1 MEESSAQRRLDSIS
15 RHLLLQPPQPNH
27 GLQQAVLLSNGKS
40 ESEGSE
46 AVVIGGMVLD
56 IHATPSVPSN
66 PRTTTPGKVSYVLGG
81 VARNV
86 AECMS
91 KLGAKPF
98 MISALGLDMAGN
110 LLLEHWKS
118 SGLSMEGILKHQNVE
133 TPVVCNILDVHGEV
147 AAGVASVEALE
158 KFLTSEWIQQFKY
171 SICSAPMLMIDANL
185 NLSAL
190 KASCQLA
197 AESKIPVW
205 FEPVSVAKSRRIN
218 SISKYVSFASPNEDE
233 LVAMA
238 NALSGGNVFSPIERD
253 SSRNQ
258 CSTETLFHMLKP
270 AIWVLLEKGIKIV
283 VVTVGSNGVFLC
295 SKGGPSFMRT
305 VCKGNK
311 PYVSNAELFNTVTA
325 SCPSNTFSN
334 PSDSDKSSFLFAV
347 HFPALPASVV
357 RLTGAGDCL
366 VGGTV
371 ASICAG
377 LDVMQSLAVGI
388 AASKAAVEAEANV
401 PRVLNLVAIADDAKL
416 VYSAA
421 KVVFHQSVL

>member
-98 MISALGLDMAGN
+98 MISALGLDMAG
-110 LLLEHWKS
+110 
-118 SGLSMEGILKHQNVE
+118 ILKHQNVE
-133 TPVVCNILDVHGEV
+133 TPVVCNILDVNGEV

-171 SICSAPMLMIDANL
+171 SIRSAPVLMIDANL

>member
-40 ESEGSE
+40 ESEGSV

-56 IHATPSVPSN
+56 IHATPSIPSN

-81 VARNV
+81 VARND

-118 SGLSMEGILKHQNVE
+118 SGLSMEGILRHQNVE
-133 TPVVCNILDVHGEV
+133 TPVVCNMLDVNGEV

-158 KFLTSEWIQQFKY
+158 KFLTPEWIQQFKY
-171 SICSAPMLMIDANL
+171 SIRSAPVLMIDANL

-218 SISKYVSFASPNEDE
+218 SISKYVSFASPNGDE

-253 SSRNQ
+253 Q

-270 AIWVLLEKGIKIV
+270 AVWVLLEKGIKIV
-283 VVTVGSNGVFLC
+283 VVTVGSDGVFLC

-311 PYVSNAELFNTVTA
+311 PNVSNAELFNTVTA
-325 SCPSNTFSN
+325 SCPSNAFSN
-334 PSDSDKSSFLFAV
+334 PLDSDKSSFLFAV
-347 HFPALPASVV
+347 QFPALPASVV

-388 AASKAAVEAEANV
+388 AASKAAVEAETNV
-401 PRVLNLVAIADDAKL
+401 PCVLNLAAIADDAKL